1 MKRHVPLALSLG
13 VGLLAAL
20 YTYLEPT
27 MNLETSP
34 LLGFE
39 QKLLDLKFRWRGR
52 VDIDPQ
58 VVIAAGD
65 EKTIRAFGRWG
76 TWDRRNYAVII
87 DNLRAANAEVV
98 AFDMVFSDPVGID
111 HENTVKLGALL
122 EQAKIADTAG
132 ELAVAASE
140 GAPAPPAALAQ
151 VALAAKSIEDRF
163 QHAIDGDARLAAALE
178 EHASNVVQGAV
189 VNVVADDGRART
201 DADHATDLTRLD
213 PFLLREYGFG
223 WKLTELNDK
232 AAGAEANV
240 ASLDVFPGGK
250 PSDLPAVEAR
260 GELVLPQPAFL
271 DVASNV
277 GFFSAYV
284 DPDGVLRRQPV
295 VFRVGEHFLPALSLS
310 AAAVHFGANPLLFAD
325 SFYKAGFA
333 KVGFPGEGG
342 SVIEVPLDLQ
352 GRLLVNY
359 YGPGGPNDPSLPAD
373 QRGVF
378 PRIPLSD
385 VFCADLPPAGQP
397 LLAAQE
403 DRARQCAERAIDLA
417 GLKKIVDGRIV
428 LIAVT
433 ATGTFDQRV
442 TPFSANVP
450 GTEVHAAAIQN
461 MLDGKALK
469 RPALH
474 VQAELVL
481 CLVVALLFGL
491 LLPRLP
497 VAAGVAFLGLS
508 LGAWWFIDWNV
519 LFARGRWFYDVP
531 LLLQMSTT
539 WAGITAWGYLTTGR
553 EKARLKQEFSTVLA
567 PTVVDQLLVN
577 PALAGLGGAE
587 RELTVMFSDI
597 RGFTTMSEKLS
608 PEGLTQFLNEYLTPM
623 TDILI
628 RHEGTLDKYMGDA
641 IMAFWGAP
649 IEQKDH
655 AKRACVTAVEM
666 CEKLAEL
673 KVKWRAEGKPE
684 IDIGIG
690 LNSGLMRVG
699 FMGSARM
706 RNYTLL
712 GDNVNLGSRLE
723 GTNKNYGTHI
733 IVSETTFKA
742 AADAIHGRWLDAVR
756 VKGKKEPVNI
766 YEVIG
771 KGPLSPSMAVVVQSF
786 EQGLRLYQAQRWD
799 EAEAKF
805 KAAIAARG
813 GNDPPSDVY
822 LERIEHFRHEPPP
835 PNWDGVYEFKTK

>member
-1 MKRHVPLALSLG
+1 
-13 VGLLAAL
+13 
-20 YTYLEPT
+20 
-27 MNLETSP
+27 
-34 LLGFE
+34 
-39 QKLLDLKFRWRGR
+39 
-52 VDIDPQ
+52 
-58 VVIAAGD
+58 
-65 EKTIRAFGRWG
+65 
-76 TWDRRNYAVII
+76 
-87 DNLRAANAEVV
+87 
-98 AFDMVFSDPVGID
+98 
-111 HENTVKLGALL
+111 
-122 EQAKIADTAG
+122 
-132 ELAVAASE
+132 
-140 GAPAPPAALAQ
+140 
-151 VALAAKSIEDRF
+151 
-163 QHAIDGDARLAAALE
+163 
-178 EHASNVVQGAV
+178 
-189 VNVVADDGRART
+189 
-201 DADHATDLTRLD
+201 
-213 PFLLREYGFG
+213 
-223 WKLTELNDK
+223 
-232 AAGAEANV
+232 
-240 ASLDVFPGGK
+240 
-250 PSDLPAVEAR
+250 
-260 GELVLPQPAFL
+260 
-271 DVASNV
+271 
-277 GFFSAYV
+277 
-284 DPDGVLRRQPV
+284 
-295 VFRVGEHFLPALSLS
+295 
-310 AAAVHFGANPLLFAD
+310 
-325 SFYKAGFA
+325 
-333 KVGFPGEGG
+333 
-342 SVIEVPLDLQ
+342 
-352 GRLLVNY
+352 
-359 YGPGGPNDPSLPAD
+359 
-373 QRGVF
+373 
-378 PRIPLSD
+378 
-385 VFCADLPPAGQP
+385 
-397 LLAAQE
+397 
-403 DRARQCAERAIDLA
+403 
-417 GLKKIVDGRIV
+417 
-428 LIAVT
+428 
-433 ATGTFDQRV
+433 
-442 TPFSANVP
+442 
-450 GTEVHAAAIQN
+450 
-461 MLDGKALK
+461 
-469 RPALH
+469 
-474 VQAELVL
+474 
-481 CLVVALLFGL
+481 
-491 LLPRLP
+491 
-497 VAAGVAFLGLS
+497 
-508 LGAWWFIDWNV
+508 
-519 LFARGRWFYDVP
+519 
-531 LLLQMSTT
+531 
-539 WAGITAWGYLTTGR
+539 
-553 EKARLKQEFSTVLA
+553 LKQEFSTVLA